1 MERDGLVEIKD
12 RSIRVLPMGRL
23 LVRNVAMTFDQY
35 LPKKKELRFSRT
47 I

>member
-12 RSIRVLPMGRL
+12 RAIKVLPVGRL

-35 LPKKKELRFSRT
+35 LPKKKEMRFSRT